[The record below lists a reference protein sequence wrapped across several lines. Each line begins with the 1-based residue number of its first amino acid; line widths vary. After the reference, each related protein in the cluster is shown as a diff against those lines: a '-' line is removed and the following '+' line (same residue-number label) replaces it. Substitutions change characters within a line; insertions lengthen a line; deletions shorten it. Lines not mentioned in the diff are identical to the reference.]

1 MIEYNIIQEFLAEPM
16 SVERRKWLF
25 NLLNISYKREMVEL
39 RDLYD
44 NNNNLTGEKCIKGEH
59 IPDDKYIKVVTLF
72 LYNNNDQ
79 ILLQKRSKEKGGKY
93 GLISGHPKTGETST
107 QGMVKEVK
115 EEMGID
121 INDKEIELFHTEKTK
136 HQLFDFFYMKKDLDL
151 SNSVLQKEEVDDIQ
165 WFSMDQVDQLI
176 KNEEFFEN
184 HVEAMD
190 IIKEYK
196 KENNV

>member
-1 MIEYNIIQEFLAEPM
+1 M

-25 NLLNISYKREMVEL
+25 NLLNISDKRKMIEL

-44 NNNNLTGEKCIKGEH
+44 NNNKLTGEKCVKGEH

-136 HQLFDFFYMKKDLDL
+136 HQLYDFFYMKKDLDI
-151 SNSVLQKEEVDDIQ
+151 SNSVLQKEEVDDIK
-165 WFSMDQVDQLI
+165 WFSMEEVDKLI
-176 KNEEFFEN
+176 QDKEFFEN
-184 HVEAMD
+184 HVEAID

-196 KENNV
+196 KTKNV